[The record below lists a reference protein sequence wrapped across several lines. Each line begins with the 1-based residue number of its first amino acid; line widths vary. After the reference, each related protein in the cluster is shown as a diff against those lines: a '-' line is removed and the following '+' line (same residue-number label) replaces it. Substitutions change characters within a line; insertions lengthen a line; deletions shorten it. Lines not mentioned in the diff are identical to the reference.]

1 MGKTAME
8 DQDKLTVVKSV
19 RMSARL
25 MRLIT
30 EECGEQNVD
39 FSDFMRTAAV
49 VAIRRRENVLNS
61 NVG

>member
-1 MGKTAME
+1 MGEPALE

-30 EECGEQNVD
+30 EECGQRNLD
-39 FSDFMRTAAV
+39 FSDFMRNAAL
-49 VAIRRRENVLNS
+49 AAMKQREGALDL